1 MNSLYKEM
9 MGNQNAYQ
17 MNQVKQMMGALRSS
31 KNPQQLLIN
40 MMGNNPQ
47 FQQLLQMIRQS
58 GKSPRD
64 LFYQMAQQKGVDPE
78 QLINQLKQ

>member
-9 MGNQNAYQ
+9 MNNQNATQ
-17 MNQVKQMMGALRSS
+17 MNQVKQMMGALKSS
-31 KNPQQLLIN
+31 RNPQQLLIN

-47 FQQLLQMIRQS
+47 FKQMLQMIRQS
-58 GKSPRD
+58 GMSPKD

-78 QLINQLKQ
+78 QLINQLK